1 MITRLVE
8 AGERRKA
15 DQYWPDKSGK
25 LEVGGNCWVEHL
37 STYYQGSY
45 YLRLIELPGLHYNF
59 IQPSIGLVSKK

>member
-15 DQYWPDKSGK
+15 EQYWPENSGK
-25 LEVGGNCWVEHL
+25 LEVGGDCWVEHL

-45 YLRLIELPGLHYNF
+45 RLR
-59 IQPSIGLVSKK
+59 